1 MKDYHHI
8 NFEKKDWLDLPEL
21 RENPMLVIPL
31 DMPNHRLLH
40 QLVQPPIVIPQEY
53 VPVVFDCMPRQVS
66 VPQTEYLTSMA
77 ERLIGLPVSQAEDSL
92 IGGYAINVV
101 QQTIV
106 AGIEPSE
113 AHKLHQFITEPARM
127 EKRGE
132 ISRSVKKDMR
142 IGRIDEVIDL
152 LGLANIEFKGL

>member
-1 MKDYHHI
+1 MKDFHHI
-8 NFEKKDWLDLPEL
+8 NFEKKDWYEVPEL

-31 DMPNHRLLH
+31 DIPNHRLLH
-40 QLVQPPIVIPQEY
+40 QLVQPPVVIPQEH
-53 VPVVFDCMPRQVS
+53 VPVVFDCMPRKVAM
-66 VPQTEYLTSMA
+66 PQTEYLSSMA
-77 ERLIGLPVSQAEDSL
+77 ERLIGLPISNTGDGLFCDYGV
-92 IGGYAINVV
+92 NVA

-106 AGIEPSE
+106 AGIAPDE
-113 AHKLHQFITEPARM
+113 AQKLHQFITEPARM

-152 LGLANIEFKGL
+152 LGLANIDFIK